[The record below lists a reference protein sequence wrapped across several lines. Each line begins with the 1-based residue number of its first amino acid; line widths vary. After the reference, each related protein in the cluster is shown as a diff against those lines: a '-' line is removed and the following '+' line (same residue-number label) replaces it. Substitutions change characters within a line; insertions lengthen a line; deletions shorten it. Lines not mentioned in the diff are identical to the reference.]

1 MSSGYATPIRLI
13 LDDDEKT
20 AIRLDATRIGM
31 SVERKTGGNPIPFTG
46 GRRIGLDLN
55 LTNSVIVIDG
65 VFVDDDRVRSSSTP
79 AVSAT
84 AEIDFGIAKN
94 EVFAVDAPSVQVMT
108 GNGFAQPATYTLT
121 DKTGAT
127 VITFSI
133 EDFADNGT
141 GGGVTFGANASSYLQ
156 VGGSSGT
163 TWKIRGG
170 QGAGTF
176 TTNANVAAAINHLMA
191 NQSIGGV
198 ALTTKFTTALAD
210 SSNTSRTAGNN
221 EKVVFTAASGLAGE
235 YGADG
240 VIQSTNTIGTTKSLT
255 TFFGADAAPA
265 QRKSAGDKV
274 QDLYGIL
281 HNTIRGGSAKVG
293 GAVGDLGT
301 LGVPLL
307 FNLGKALGDGA
318 GGDFTFRTATQQY
331 RKSGDY
337 PIGLQIPYNST
348 IQAPD
353 GQLYTARNFFIPTG
367 RRMKGEKGSE
377 ANDLSADVE
386 FSTTDNYT
394 GIQGTVKN
402 LEIGYDAG
410 EAVYRFT
417 LTFLPVDIIF

>member
-1 MSSGYATPIRLI
+1 M
-13 LDDDEKT
+13 
-20 AIRLDATRIGM
+20 
-31 SVERKTGGNPIPFTG
+31 
-46 GRRIGLDLN
+46 
-55 LTNSVIVIDG
+55 
-65 VFVDDDRVRSSSTP
+65 
-79 AVSAT
+79 
-84 AEIDFGIAKN
+84 
-94 EVFAVDAPSVQVMT
+94 
-108 GNGFAQPATYTLT
+108 
-121 DKTGAT
+121 
-127 VITFSI
+127 
-133 EDFADNGT
+133 
-141 GGGVTFGANASSYLQ
+141 
-156 VGGSSGT
+156 
-163 TWKIRGG
+163 
-170 QGAGTF
+170 
-176 TTNANVAAAINHLMA
+176 
-191 NQSIGGV
+191 
-198 ALTTKFTTALAD
+198 
-210 SSNTSRTAGNN
+210 
-221 EKVVFTAASGLAGE
+221 
-235 YGADG
+235 
-240 VIQSTNTIGTTKSLT
+240 T